1 MPGCAGTTRGEAAS
15 GRRSCSRACCHCCAE
30 ESVDILDESVGVPT
44 RHRSC
49 WSESSIGDSRLV
61 VRSSRKEAS
70 VYFGNGFM
78 LQICSKFAT
87 NRDAVY
93 IYIYI
98 YRERE
103 SLRVCVCE
111 CPTDGVHVPT
121 LDALVAKNIS
131 HQGRHI
137 HRSPSHTAPCSA
149 TSVSSAASPSSA
161 ASVASAARQR
171 FAAPRAVT
179 TEQRTWRLG
188 VTPAELGG

>member
-103 SLRVCVCE
+103 RVFAFVSANAQRMGFMFQHLMHWWQK
-111 CPTDGVHVPT
+111 TSHIRGDTSIVH
-121 LDALVAKNIS
+121 
-131 HQGRHI
+131 R
-137 HRSPSHTAPCSA
+137 A
-149 TSVSSAASPSSA
+149 TP
-161 ASVASAARQR
+161 RP
-171 FAAPRAVT
+171 AAPRQSVRPPRPVRPPAWPA
-179 TEQRTWRLG
+179 QRASASPRPG
-188 VTPAELGG
+188 R